1 MAFSHWL
8 NSERA
13 MWEGGER
20 ERECDRVRQRER
32 ERASWYNWQNSYII
46 IRRLDKTLVRRNEH
60 QQDAWKIRPMLR
72 LVMLCHVAVTVQ
84 DCGSPQSYLWIPGDP
99 SGTAMRSQIFGVP
112 RMTAK
117 AK

>member
-1 MAFSHWL
+1 
-8 NSERA
+8 

-20 ERECDRVRQRER
+20 ERVRQSETKRER
-32 ERASWYNWQNSYII
+32 GRAGTTGKNSYII
-46 IRRLDKTLVRRNEH
+46 MRRLDKTLVRRNEH

-84 DCGSPQSYLWIPGDP
+84 DCGSPQSYLWIPGGP